1 VTSCLLVKW
10 SFENFRDEVGEF
22 DVSIEILNCLR
33 VLQDFIDLFFGQL
46 LSQKSEHMPQ
56 LGGGDESLSL
66 PVESLEG
73 FVEVV
78 EGAGVFDLGAGG
90 EDGEELLELVAL
102 LSELLGA
109 AVAFDLLLGGVEA
122 QAVQHVAGLEG
133 VDFAVTA
140 IPEVKELEDITDLFD
155 LVSGEVGGSCFSL
168 RHVCVWFADF
178 LQ

>member
-1 VTSCLLVKW
+1 MLRGVKVMGLVAVW
-10 SFENFRDEVGEF
+10 SLEYLGDEVREF
-22 DVSIEILNCLR
+22 DVAID
-33 VLQDFIDLFFGQL
+33 VLCGVCAGKDLVDLLVAHL
-46 LSQKSEHMPQ
+46 LSQAGEDVPH

-102 LSELLGA
+102 LPQLLGA

-140 IPEVKELEDITDLFD
+140 IPEVKELEDIADLEKH
-155 LVSGEVGGSCFSL
+155 GT
-168 RHVCVWFADF
+168 RR
-178 LQ
+178 